1 MDSTKAQRDYARSLC
16 EQLGYDPDIYD
27 FESMTKSE
35 LSELIAEF
43 CEELGDE

>member
-1 MDSTKAQRDYARSLC
+1 MDSTKAQRDYALRLC
-16 EQLGYDPDIYD
+16 DQLGYDHDIYD

-43 CEELGDE
+43 REELGDE